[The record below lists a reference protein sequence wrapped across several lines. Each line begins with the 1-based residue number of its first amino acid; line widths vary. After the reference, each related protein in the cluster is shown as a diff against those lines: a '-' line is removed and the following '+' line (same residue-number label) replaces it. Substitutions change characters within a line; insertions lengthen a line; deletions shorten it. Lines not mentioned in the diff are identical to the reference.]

1 RNLADGS
8 IFYAVDGDANF
19 SLMSDL
25 DKKPKTTLLSG
36 YEDKAVRE
44 GDEEKL
50 EKFIFNLNTWTNT
63 EFEQNIEKYLNVD
76 RYLSWLVGIICMQ
89 NYDGFVH
96 NYALYLNHESG
107 RFELIPWDYDA
118 TWGRDV
124 NGKVMEGDYVRA
136 QGFNTLTARLLA
148 VNSIKKRYIQKMN
161 NVLNNQFT
169 IECMKPIIYQLHDYI
184 APYVLKDP
192 YVKDNLEQFY
202 KEPDLMLSFVKDR
215 TAYIKSHL
223 FDF

>member
-1 RNLADGS
+1 M
-8 IFYAVDGDANF
+8 DGDANF

-25 DKKPKTTLLSG
+25 DKKPKTSLLSG
-36 YEDKAVRE
+36 YEDKVVKQ

-50 EKFIFNLNTWTNT
+50 EQFIFNVNTWTNT

-96 NYALYLNHESG
+96 NYALYRNHDSG

-148 VNSIKKRYIQKMN
+148 VDGIKKHYIQKMN

-169 IECMKPIIYQLHDYI
+169 VEYMKPIVYQMHEELKPYI
-184 APYVLKDP
+184 LKDP
-192 YVKDNLEQFY
+192 YVKRNIEQFY
-202 KEPDLMLSFVKDR
+202 EEPAFILSFIKDR
-215 TAYIKSHL
+215 TTYIKNNL
-223 FDF
+223 LTF